1 MYGEESRRAVMMGQ
15 APQENSALNTVDFKK
30 GGKMRLDGVIIAISQ
45 DTLERLVG
53 NCMERHNQGPRKATM
68 VTSNSKTAKDFSVRQ

>member
-1 MYGEESRRAVMMGQ
+1 MMGQ

-30 GGKMRLDGVIIAISQ
+30 GDKMRLDGVIIAISQ

-53 NCMERHNQGPRKATM
+53 NCMERHNQGPRTATM

>member
-1 MYGEESRRAVMMGQ
+1 MRIQHSIQ
-15 APQENSALNTVDFKK
+15 IKTTIQDFKK
-30 GGKMRLDGVIIAISQ
+30 GEKMRVDGLIIAISQ